1 MNIFTLIH
9 IRLFPPPNFFSP
21 YEAAKCEYPTYRHF
35 VPHNGWAHGTIS
47 RVNCW
52 VSDSSHQCALWLF
65 GNNCNVLRK
74 KKAAVKKASKKWS
87 AVNAMTKDVGK
98 AEQKSCKERSK
109 RCGALEAML
118 LEAAAMWQ
126 RFGHTSGW
134 TEKCS
139 SGLKYIFDLKQL

>member
-52 VSDSSHQCALWLF
+52 VSDESHQCALWLF
-65 GNNCNVLRK
+65 GNNCNILRK
-74 KKAAVKKASKKWS
+74 KKQLWKRLAKSGQQLTPWQRMLVKLSKKVARKGAKGVVLW
-87 AVNAMTKDVGK
+87 KQCRWK
-98 AEQKSCKERSK
+98 LLQ
-109 RCGALEAML
+109 CGSVLATQAGEPKNVQA
-118 LEAAAMWQ
+118 
-126 RFGHTSGW
+126 G
-134 TEKCS
+134 
-139 SGLKYIFDLKQL
+139 